1 MKRILAACILFIH
14 SGLLTQAAEVEAE
27 GKAAGDLPN
36 AREEALADALREAVR
51 IGAGVDVL
59 STTSVKDFHLEF
71 DRVLSAAFGHVKNYK
86 VTGSSLGRDGIYRI
100 KVKAD
105 VSAGTPGM
113 NEVLALKQI
122 VLLKQSPRVAFKIE
136 EHLDGIPDGKG
147 YAFGWFEQTA
157 QKMQLQVV
165 DPDAVGGAESR
176 RAARD
181 ELTGNNAVSKFRRAG
196 IAKKIDF
203 VIQAKINGRYAG
215 TESLF
220 GALPEHCF
228 ELGAELRAVRPDNGD
243 VIASV
248 VVPASDKY
256 RSGLQTKEMAAREV
270 LYKAL
275 DGGKGTQGG
284 MAVFSRLFARW
295 IVEVDC
301 GAIKQVEFEKISAA
315 DFRRI
320 QSGLKTT
327 DKVSAVWE
335 REFDSKAVSH
345 IDVET
350 RLSAADLGAEIQK
363 LTGNALEL
371 DRSTDSYLQ
380 FTSRANGNNG
390 AQQEKGEKPAEE
402 KGLLQRL
409 LGR

>member
-1 MKRILAACILFIH
+1 MYTGPLNH
-14 SGLLTQAAEVEAE
+14 AAEVLVE

-86 VTGSSLGRDGIYRI
+86 VISSSLGIDGIYRI

-105 VSAGTPGM
+105 VSPGTPGM

-136 EHLDGIPDGKG
+136 EHIDGIPESKG

-165 DPDAVGGAESR
+165 DPDVVGGAESK

-181 ELTGNNAVSKFRRAG
+181 ELTGNNAGFKFRGAG
-196 IAKKIDF
+196 IAQKIDF

-228 ELGAELRAVRPDNGD
+228 ELGAELRAVRPDNGA

-248 VVPASDKY
+248 IVPASDKY
-256 RSGLQTKEMAAREV
+256 RSGLQTKEMAARDV

-284 MAVFSRLFARW
+284 LALFSRLFARW

-301 GAIKQVEFEKISAA
+301 GAIKQVEFEKVSAS
-315 DFRRI
+315 DFRKI
-320 QSGLKTT
+320 QAGLKAT
-327 DKVSAVWE
+327 DKVTAVWE

-350 RLSAADLGAEIQK
+350 RLSAASLGAEIQRLAGK
-363 LTGNALEL
+363 TLEL
-371 DRSTDSYLQ
+371 DRSTESYLQ
-380 FTSRANGNNG
+380 FTTKLQGTGATGKANGS
-390 AQQEKGEKPAEE
+390 QTDIEKGFI
-402 KGLLQRL
+402 QRL
-409 LGR
+409 FGR